1 MASAAVV
8 LLGLLALASCGQ
20 SSDREALKRMIFASM
35 AESGPES
42 CLKFSTLHFLEST
55 SDRKGRAA
63 IVHCEESALDP
74 LVEQPTKVD
83 VSGIDVH
90 GDSGGALVA
99 YKGSIFDGQK
109 VKYAFVRRQGE
120 WKFNEMVG
128 FVDLDS
134 ARLVLQL
141 GRYGMLKAHSPQ
153 EARNVACWIGRMER
167 MSNKALEEL
176 VFGNS
181 DVSPNCTAEESAI

>member
-1 MASAAVV
+1 VV

-20 SSDREALKRMIFASM
+20 SSDREALERMILASM
-35 AESGPES
+35 AQSGPQD

-55 SDRKGRAA
+55 SDRKGKAA
-63 IVHCEESALDP
+63 IVDCEESALDP

-83 VSGIDVH
+83 VSRIDVH

-99 YKGSIFDGQK
+99 FKGSIFDGQK
-109 VKYAFVRRQGE
+109 MQYAFVKRRGR

-134 ARLVLQL
+134 ARLVVRL

-167 MSNKALEEL
+167 MSDKALEEL
-176 VFGNS
+176 LFGNS
-181 DVSPNCTAEESAI
+181 DVSPNCTAEASAI